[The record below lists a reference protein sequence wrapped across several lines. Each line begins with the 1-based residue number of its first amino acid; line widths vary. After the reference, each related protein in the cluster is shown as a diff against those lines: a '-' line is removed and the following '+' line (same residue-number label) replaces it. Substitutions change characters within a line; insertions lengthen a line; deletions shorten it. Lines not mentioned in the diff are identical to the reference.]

1 MGPGMMKNWWL
12 DLVIT
17 NTFSSLYDSVKTDRF
32 YKMNVD
38 TALPKNRRL
47 AEIFAYHRADTPLS
61 APVLQ
66 EMISFGNS

>member
-17 NTFSSLYDSVKTDRF
+17 NAFSSLYDSVKTDRF

-38 TALPKNRRL
+38 T
-47 AEIFAYHRADTPLS
+47 FTHCS
-61 APVLQ
+61 A
-66 EMISFGNS
+66 